1 MLTAELLTAEMLNA
15 ELLKNMRDFRKYKVW
30 EKAHELVLELYNL
43 KLPKEELYGL
53 FSQIRR
59 AGISIPTNIAEGC
72 GRGSDADFKR
82 FLQMAFGS
90 ASEIEYLI
98 ILCRDLK
105 YINNEQY
112 AVLHFKTEEV
122 KKMLASLIVRLR

>member
-1 MLTAELLTAEMLNA
+1 
-15 ELLKNMRDFRKYKVW
+15 MRDFRKYIVW
-30 EKAHELVLELYNL
+30 EKAHELALQLYNL

-53 FSQIRR
+53 SSQIRR
-59 AGISIPTNIAEGC
+59 AATSVPTNISEGC

-105 YINNEQY
+105 YINKEQY
-112 AVLHFKTEEV
+112 DALHSKVEEV
-122 KKMLASLIVRLR
+122 KKMLASLIVKLR